1 MTFLKPATVQPIA
14 QTGLAGPYRLAYE
27 AIDAVVRRAPGVF
40 ALGHPDASGRFC
52 VNHIGRADSDLKGRL
67 LECIGSDLL
76 FKFGYFPTSRAA
88 FERECEL
95 FHDIA
100 PPRNR
105 VHPGRPSGTT
115 WECPRCRLFA
125 RHA

>member
-1 MTFLKPATVQPIA
+1 MTMTKKAA
-14 QTGLAGPYRLAYE
+14 KTGLSGPHKLAFDAIE
-27 AIDAVVRRAPGVF
+27 AAVMRKSPGVF
-40 ALGHPDASGRFC
+40 ALGHADPSGRFC
-52 VNHIGRADSDLKGRL
+52 VNHIGRSDSDVKARL
-67 LECIGSDLL
+67 LDYIGSDLL

-95 FHDIA
+95 FHDIS

-105 VHPGRPSGTT
+105 IHPDRAKGTT

-125 RHA
+125 RRD